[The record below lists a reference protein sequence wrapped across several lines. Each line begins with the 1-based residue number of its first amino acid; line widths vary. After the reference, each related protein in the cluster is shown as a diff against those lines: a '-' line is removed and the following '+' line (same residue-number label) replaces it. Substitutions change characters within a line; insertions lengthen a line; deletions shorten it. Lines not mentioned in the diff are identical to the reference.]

1 MCRNRC
7 VKYSNEPDI
16 TVAPYQSVGCDYAA
30 PRRHG
35 RVLGVLGGEEAS
47 TIPRCC
53 WPRPRAAASSP
64 GSPPRPPPIL
74 GDPDLSRREGEE
86 RHCAPSPASLT
97 GTALPRR
104 LPCLL
109 TREAGTYEWTPASR
123 REAEGGD
130 VPQSCAPDCSAAVV
144 PAARA

>member
-7 VKYSNEPDI
+7 VKHSNEPDI
-16 TVAPYQSVGCDYAA
+16 TVAPLPICELWLCRAKKARKG
-30 PRRHG
+30 
-35 RVLGVLGGEEAS
+35 LGVLGEEAS

-53 WPRPRAAASSP
+53 WPRRARSSLQSRLASSP
-64 GSPPRPPPIL
+64 SAHPGRPRPVQAR
-74 GDPDLSRREGEE
+74 GRGVAR
-86 RHCAPSPASLT
+86 APSPASLT

-104 LPCLL
+104 LPRLL

-130 VPQSCAPDCSAAVV
+130 VPQSCAPDRSAAVL